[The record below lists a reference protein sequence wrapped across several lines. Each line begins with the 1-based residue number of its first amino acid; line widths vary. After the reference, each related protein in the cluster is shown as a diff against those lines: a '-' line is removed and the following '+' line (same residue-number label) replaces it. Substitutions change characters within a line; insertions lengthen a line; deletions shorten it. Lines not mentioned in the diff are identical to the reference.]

1 MDTMASQKGKLKVLG
16 LFAFGF
22 LAGSILFGGLIA
34 WRYSVMFRDQY
45 YLRILDVTNTAFM
58 IRAGREEELVKNAE
72 ASIRQSVATAYSLW
86 GDNKARLGSFW
97 YAQRYYHQ
105 FGIDV
110 PADIQPILNN
120 LPSRPLTSCEKRKI
134 QKEETEPNDAE

>member
-1 MDTMASQKGKLKVLG
+1 MGKLKVIAIFG
-16 LFAFGF
+16 IGF
-22 LAGSILFGGLIA
+22 LAGAILIGGLA
-34 WRYSVMFRDQY
+34 VRRYSVMFRNLY
-45 YLRILDVTNTAFM
+45 YSQILEVTNTAYM

-72 ASIRQSVATAYSLW
+72 AGIRQGVAVAYSLW

-134 QKEETEPNDAE
+134 QEEKTEPNDAE

>member
-1 MDTMASQKGKLKVLG
+1 MGKLKVIAIFG
-16 LFAFGF
+16 IGF
-22 LAGSILFGGLIA
+22 LAGATLIGGLA
-34 WRYSVMFRDQY
+34 VRRYSVTFRNLY
-45 YLRILDVTNTAFM
+45 YSQILEVTNTAYM

-134 QKEETEPNDAE
+134 QEEETEPNDAE